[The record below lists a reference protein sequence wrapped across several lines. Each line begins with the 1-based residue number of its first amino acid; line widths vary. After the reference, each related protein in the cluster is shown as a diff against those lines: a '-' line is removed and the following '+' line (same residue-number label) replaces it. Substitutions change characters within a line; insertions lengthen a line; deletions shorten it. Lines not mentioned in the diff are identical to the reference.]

1 MKQINLRKIYP
12 HCTVDRMVDVPDDVA
27 SLIWASER
35 AEKAYERKLWRY
47 QAIVSL
53 DHPGFAAFAADCYSP
68 SAEDEYEKQE
78 QYNFL
83 QQALRS
89 IPDYQAERVI
99 AHIVFGRSITEIADA
114 EGVTKQSVYI
124 GIKRS
129 MLKIKENFLK
139 LQNEV

>member
-35 AEKAYERKLWRY
+35 AEKAYERTLWRY

-68 SAEDEYEKQE
+68 SAEDEYENK
-78 QYNFL
+78 N
-83 QQALRS
+83 
-89 IPDYQAERVI
+89 
-99 AHIVFGRSITEIADA
+99 SITFFSRRFVASPTTRQKGLLLILYL
-114 EGVTKQSVYI
+114 EG
-124 GIKRS
+124 RL
-129 MLKIKENFLK
+129 LK
-139 LQNEV
+139 